1 MLWNKQL
8 HLVIQIYLDFIDG
21 DDMNEI
27 KIVKSKFDFLIKE
40 GFSYSY
46 DKDSYIC
53 FTLEYRKGDVII
65 IPGYDFRE
73 HDFSVC
79 LRDIRN
85 RNFLSLHIN
94 ILDTE
99 IGTLES
105 RVKLQQSVNNIFIDS
120 EKYRH
125 GMPKKHFESIV
136 TLYAVFVKDNLD
148 DILKWVYCPR
158 KI

>member
-1 MLWNKQL
+1 
-8 HLVIQIYLDFIDG
+8 
-21 DDMNEI
+21 MNEI

-73 HDFSVC
+73 HDFSVS
-79 LRDIRN
+79 LRDINN
-85 RNFLSLHIN
+85 RNFLNLHTN

-105 RVKLQQSVNNIFIDS
+105 RVNLQQSATNIFIDS
-120 EKYRH
+120 GRYHH
-125 GMPKKHFESIV
+125 GMSKKHFESIV
-136 TLYAVFVKDNLD
+136 TLYAVFVRENLD
-148 DILKWVYCPR
+148 DILKWSYCPR